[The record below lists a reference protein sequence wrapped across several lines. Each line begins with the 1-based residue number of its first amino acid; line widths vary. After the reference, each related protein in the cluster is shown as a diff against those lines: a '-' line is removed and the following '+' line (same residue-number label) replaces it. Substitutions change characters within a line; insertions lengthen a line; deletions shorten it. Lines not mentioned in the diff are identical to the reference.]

1 MPAQVRLSFSFKSY
15 SLILHLMDKSLTYHH
30 TYPVSSLID
39 MSHFVIK
46 WISVILIVYR
56 KCNYPINPHVRPS
69 VGWSVSLS

>member
-1 MPAQVRLSFSFKSY
+1 
-15 SLILHLMDKSLTYHH
+15 MDKSLTYHH